1 MQLTAFSPAT
11 GAMNSFEAQ
20 ALLLDDPRV
29 HPAEDALQ
37 QLGHALMN
45 EVLDVFSETAL
56 EDFQSIICES
66 LIGASHSA
74 AQRIEREADKARD
87 DLNRFA
93 RDFDGSEIADT
104 EMQAAT
110 QKARAADVA
119 TLALEMVRD
128 AAAASYTTSTGDV
141 WSPWKGSAK
150 ASRTTAAQIE
160 AREAIRSAKA
170 RKHSATDPGAIIVA
184 FRAAPGPIPPTMRT
198 APSTP

>member
-1 MQLTAFSPAT
+1 MQLTAFSPVT
-11 GAMNSFEAQ
+11 GAMSSFEAQ

-56 EDFQSIICES
+56 EDFQSTICES
-66 LIGASHSA
+66 LIGAFHSA

-104 EMQAAT
+104 EMQAAA
-110 QKARAADVA
+110 ARRSGSERASIRIR
-119 TLALEMVRD
+119 M
-128 AAAASYTTSTGDV
+128 AAAVAS
-141 WSPWKGSAK
+141 
-150 ASRTTAAQIE
+150 
-160 AREAIRSAKA
+160 
-170 RKHSATDPGAIIVA
+170 
-184 FRAAPGPIPPTMRT
+184 
-198 APSTP
+198 